1 MRKNMRLTYTRDGQ
15 DSFYSCKHLCTWL
28 KTTSINN
35 STELGKKKKKS
46 IARFLPPPSR
56 PVGST
61 SLRKTVEIE
70 IYDCDGNLLSRK
82 AAETRKIYIFLVA
95 EGSGLISLANGSRD
109 KSKNNVCKKKSPLYS
124 RPYTRGQTNL
134 VLTAEGM

>member
-35 STELGKKKKKS
+35 STELGKKKKKLLRDFCLHRVGPLEPRVS
-46 IARFLPPPSR
+46 EKRSR
-56 PVGST
+56 LKFT
-61 SLRKTVEIE
+61 TVTGISYRE
-70 IYDCDGNLLSRK
+70 RQQ
-82 AAETRKIYIFLVA
+82 TRKIYFFLVA

-109 KSKNNVCKKKSPLYS
+109 KSKNNVCKKIPIIQPSLYKG
-124 RPYTRGQTNL
+124 TD
-134 VLTAEGM
+134 